1 MTDGVTAGSP
11 ASRPLAFVLDC
22 PDPRELARFYGR
34 LLDWGVSEADSDEN
48 WVELADPLG
57 GARLAFQRVDGHAPP
72 RWPDGSPQQAHLDL
86 RVGGAAEAESLAGAV
101 GAARLPQ
108 PADESDAN
116 FRVYA
121 DPAGHPFCLC
131 W

>member
-1 MTDGVTAGSP
+1 MTEGVPAGSP

-34 LLDWGVSEADSDEN
+34 LLDWAVSEADSDED

-57 GARLAFQRVDGHAPP
+57 GARLAFQRVADHTPP
-72 RWPDGSPQQAHLDL
+72 RWPGGAPQQAHLDL
-86 RVGGAAEAESLAGAV
+86 RVDGAEEAESLAGAV

-108 PADESDAN
+108 PADKQESN